1 MSTRNWS
8 QAIRGMSLG
17 GVALAAVA
25 TVIAGCGSSGGTSG
39 ASSGTA
45 GASSANIATACN
57 AVKTF
62 ETPPKWTAPGPPI
75 PNAGS
80 LLKGKTLY
88 YVAGTLSIPF
98 DKALTG
104 GVREA
109 AQALGMNVIFVDA
122 HGSTSEAT
130 RLIEQGIG
138 RGASVFASD
147 GLLSSGMSAALKEAK
162 SKGIPYFAGF
172 EGNPGAPPANE
183 VAYGVTW
190 RFGFDFGTVGRTIAD
205 WIVCDTKGKADAG
218 LFDEPDVGI
227 STIAMAAYA
236 AEMKRLCP
244 SCTSTVVHNPVAN
257 WQTGGYSLASSLLKR
272 RPTLNYFWPL
282 VDGMV
287 QPLKPAI
294 AAAGKDTQV
303 KLVSYNA
310 DLPDMQAVKK
320 GGDPEVAALGASE
333 HWEGWLLVDAIAR
346 HFAKMSPVSSAA
358 PNRMFTNANTQS
370 LDLNGDES
378 TWYETDFRT
387 PFMKL
392 WGLK

>member
-1 MSTRNWS
+1 MSRRRWS
-8 QAIRGMSLG
+8 YGIGSTSVG
-17 GVALAAVA
+17 GLVLAGIV
-25 TVIAGCGSSGGTSG
+25 TVIAGCAGSGTTTGASGGATG
-39 ASSGTA
+39 ASTA
-45 GASSANIATACN
+45 NVATACN
-57 AVKTF
+57 AVKSF

-75 PNAGS
+75 PNAAS
-80 LLKGKTLY
+80 VLKGKTLY

-109 AQALGMNVIFVDA
+109 AHALGMNVIFVDA
-122 HGSTSEAT
+122 HGSTAEAT
-130 RLIEQGIG
+130 RLIQQGIG
-138 RGASVFASD
+138 RRASVFASD
-147 GLLSSGMSAALKEAK
+147 GLLSSGMSAALKEAHTA
-162 SKGIPYFAGF
+162 GIPYFAGF
-172 EGNPGAPPANE
+172 EGNPGRPPANE

-190 RFGFDFGTVGRTIAD
+190 RFGFNFATVGRTVAD
-205 WIVCDTKGKADAG
+205 WIVCDTKGKADVG

-227 STIAMAAYA
+227 STIATSAYS
-236 AEMKRLCP
+236 AEMRRLCP
-244 SCTSTVVHNPVAN
+244 QCSSTVVHDPVAN

-272 RPTLNYFWPL
+272 KPTLNYFWPL

-294 AAAGKDTQV
+294 AAAGKDSQV

-333 HWEGWLLVDAIAR
+333 HWEGWLLVDSIAR
-346 HFAKMSPVSSAA
+346 HFAKMPPVSSAA
-358 PNRMFTNANTQS
+358 PDRMFTHANTQS
-370 LDLNGDES
+370 LDLSADES

-387 PFMKL
+387 PFEKL